1 MLHTSGTFYLH
12 TGDTLDFST
21 FTAGYKPHEQP
32 QPIDAAQE
40 TLRPSELVE
49 QLSGQSP
56 LETPDPIV
64 NAMFAFSK
72 IRVSESIYETA
83 GGPMHGPGDES
94 FYAAIWANDQA
105 EYINPYF
112 PFIGY
117 DEAVYQCTKYVR
129 HTAFFVLNSSNSR

>member
-21 FTAGYKPHEQP
+21 SIAGYKPHEQP

-117 DEAVYQCTKYVR
+117 DEAVYQCTTYVR
-129 HTAFFVLNSSNSR
+129 HTAFLVLNSPNSR